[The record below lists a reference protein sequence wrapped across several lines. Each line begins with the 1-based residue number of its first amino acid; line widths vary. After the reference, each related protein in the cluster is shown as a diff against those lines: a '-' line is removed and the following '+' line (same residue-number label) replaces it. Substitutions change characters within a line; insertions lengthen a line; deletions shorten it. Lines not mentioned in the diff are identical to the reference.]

1 MTAVQPSLFAPC
13 ALPGCNNPVA
23 SWGEV
28 CGGCQA
34 AFSGYLQ
41 PGRPDQPVPTEQN
54 LTQRDTDVA
63 AAYAQQHDHA
73 ATAPRLRRG
82 GVDGELE
89 RRANQRCWLCEER
102 RTCTQMP
109 HGWECDHCRA
119 IV

>member
-1 MTAVQPSLFAPC
+1 VTAVQPSLFAPC

-28 CGGCQA
+28 CGGCQV
-34 AFSGYLQ
+34 AFSGYLRPAR
-41 PGRPDQPVPTEQN
+41 PGQPVPAEQDIAR
-54 LTQRDTDVA
+54 RDAAVA
-63 AAYAQQHDHA
+63 DAYGRQHHRPD
-73 ATAPRLRRG
+73 
-82 GVDGELE
+82 DE